1 MFFPIERKEFLSEVF
16 VHYWICHQL
25 GSANLIYKC
34 EKWNKEKEVAF
45 VKCMRQNPRQGLT
58 NLDCVIS
65 YPLVH
70 FVIHQTTKNKTDSI
84 ILAQKIDLSNGT

>member
-1 MFFPIERKEFLSEVF
+1 MILGGIKRFSNKMFSPIKRKEFLSEIF

-34 EKWNKEKEVAF
+34 EKWNKEKEAGF

-65 YPLVH
+65 YPFGSFCH
-70 FVIHQTTKNKTDSI
+70 PPDN
-84 ILAQKIDLSNGT
+84 QK